1 MALLIRPISLFCLL
15 LVLAACGGGGGGGG
29 GGDAVDRPQARAS
42 ADTTEV
48 NAAEGTVHLDGGE
61 STSPNGDIT
70 TWQWRFLSRPDGSE
84 ATLDGADTAQAS
96 FTPDLPGT
104 YVIQLVVNDGT
115 ADSGD
120 GSSSRVT
127 VTALNPNPLAVVPNE
142 INWILGTVQLDGS
155 RSLPPDG
162 GDAGQLVYDWTL
174 TQKPDGSA
182 AELDD
187 GSQIYPR
194 FTADEVGV
202 YQARLVVRYG
212 DKVSQPDTVNI
223 SIVEANA
230 IPVARI
236 DAPSDV
242 TRGDTVTLDGSGSED
257 ADGDSLQYRWRFI
270 QNRPR
275 GSSAELSST
284 DGAETTFV
292 ADSAYGTGRYN
303 VELCVFDGTSRN
315 CTDTRIE
322 AAPATGGANTAP
334 VAEINPGNGDTFEAE
349 RGAEV
354 TVSSGAYDVDGDAL
368 THEWEFTDYPS
379 GFDPE
384 SANGLEPSSYCSA
397 TYCPATFTPTVDGDY
412 TVQLTVSDGQ
422 ASDTTTETFT
432 ARLGANREPSARA
445 AIAGGTP
452 TTLVGNP
459 VTLDG
464 EDSSDPDDNRL
475 SYQWTIIQRPDD
487 SQAQLQR
494 PNTALPTLTPD
505 RAGAY
510 VVSLVV
516 TDEHGATSNY
526 VPGNSLY
533 EVTVLAKTE
542 NNAPITRIYKATAG
556 IADYENRANPGPQH
570 PHYDAAQ
577 PFVITNQWLEGDRN
591 EFRADQFKL
600 EADSTDPDGD
610 TLSHLWTLVSAPAGN
625 RMQVNGP
632 SGMDGVFGDNTC
644 VEAWTPVSEEA
655 WQAFRERI
663 EAYTEWPCSKP
674 ALSPTEPGVYVFE
687 YQVYDGSEFAG
698 PFTATVHA
706 VERANYP
713 TLLMEVPSKN
723 LAAEPSSVDVQTF
736 FPLTIGNGFVISHV
750 YPWKGPEIEVQRFRL
765 TAFGGDYTLMNV
777 ETGSENM
784 NYSSLFLDTATGETV
799 GNGYLIA
806 EGETVE
812 LVYKV
817 EITGETPPSSVSE
830 AIQMLQR
837 MRSADIRGSFSVQER
852 PGWTVTIEGS

>member
-1 MALLIRPISLFCLL
+1 MAVLIRSMSLFCLL
-15 LVLAACGGGGGGGG
+15 LALAACGGGGGGGG
-29 GGDAVDRPQARAS
+29 DDAVDRPQARAS
-42 ADTTEV
+42 ADTLEV
-48 NAAEGTVHLDGGE
+48 NAGEGTVQLDGGA
-61 STSPNGDIT
+61 STSPNGDII
-70 TWQWRFLSRPDGSE
+70 TWEWRFLSRPEGSE
-84 ATLDGADTAQAS
+84 ATLNGADTDQAS

-104 YVIQLVVNDGT
+104 YVIRLVVNDGT
-115 ADSGD
+115 AGSGD
-120 GSSSRVT
+120 TSASRVT
-127 VTALNPNPLAVVPNE
+127 ITALNPNPLAVVPDE

-162 GDAGQLVYDWTL
+162 GDASQLVYDWTL
-174 TQKPDGSA
+174 TRKPEGSA

-194 FTADEVGV
+194 FTADEVGL

-212 DKVSQPDTVNI
+212 DKVSQPDTVDIN
-223 SIVEANA
+223 IVEANA

-236 DAPSDV
+236 QAPTDV
-242 TRGDTVTLDGSGSED
+242 TRGDTVELDGSGSED

-270 QNRPR
+270 QSLPR
-275 GSSAELSST
+275 GSNAQLSST
-284 DGAETTFV
+284 TSAQTRFV

-303 VELCVFDGTSRN
+303 VELCVFDGVSRN
-315 CTDTRIE
+315 CTSSRIE
-322 AAPATGGANTAP
+322 AAPADGQANTAP
-334 VAEINPGNGDTFEAE
+334 VAVINPGNGATFEAE

-368 THEWEFTDYPS
+368 AHTWEMVAHPS
-379 GFDPE
+379 GYDPDG
-384 SANGLEPSSYCSA
+384 ANGLEPGSYCSA
-397 TYCPATFTPTVDGDY
+397 TYCPATFTPTVDGNY
-412 TVQLTVSDGQ
+412 RVRLTVSDGEAD
-422 ASDTTTETFT
+422 ASTEATFT
-432 ARLGANREPSARA
+432 ARLGANRAPSARA

-459 VTLDG
+459 ITLDG
-464 EDSSDPDDNRL
+464 EGSSDPDDNRL
-475 SYQWTIIQRPDD
+475 SYQWTLVQRPDN
-487 SQAQLQR
+487 SQTQLQR
-494 PNTALPTLTPD
+494 ANTAFPALTPD

-510 VVSLVV
+510 VVALMV

-556 IADYENRANPGPQH
+556 IADYENHANPGPQH

-625 RMQVNGP
+625 RMQVNGS

-644 VEAWTPVSEEA
+644 VEAWTPVSEET

-736 FPLTIGNGFVISHV
+736 FSAYHRQCVWCLARLPLERSGN
-750 YPWKGPEIEVQRFRL
+750 
-765 TAFGGDYTLMNV
+765 
-777 ETGSENM
+777 
-784 NYSSLFLDTATGETV
+784 
-799 GNGYLIA
+799 
-806 EGETVE
+806 
-812 LVYKV
+812 
-817 EITGETPPSSVSE
+817 
-830 AIQMLQR
+830 
-837 MRSADIRGSFSVQER
+837 RSATFPVHRLR
-852 PGWTVTIEGS
+852 R

>member
-1 MALLIRPISLFCLL
+1 MAVLIRSMSLFCLL
-15 LVLAACGGGGGGGG
+15 LALAACGGGGGGGG
-29 GGDAVDRPQARAS
+29 DDAVDRPQARAS
-42 ADTTEV
+42 ADTLEV
-48 NAAEGTVHLDGGE
+48 NAGEGTVQLDGGA
-61 STSPNGDIT
+61 STSPNGDII
-70 TWQWRFLSRPDGSE
+70 TWEWRFLSRPEGSE
-84 ATLDGADTAQAS
+84 ATLNGADTDRAS

-104 YVIQLVVNDGT
+104 YVIRLVVNDGT
-115 ADSGD
+115 AGSGD
-120 GSSSRVT
+120 TSASRVT
-127 VTALNPNPLAVVPNE
+127 ITALNPNPLAVVPDE

-162 GDAGQLVYDWTL
+162 GEAGQLVYDWTL
-174 TQKPDGSA
+174 TRKPEGSA

-194 FTADEVGV
+194 FTADEVGL

-212 DKVSQPDTVNI
+212 DKVSQPDTVDIN
-223 SIVEANA
+223 IVEANA
-230 IPVARI
+230 VPVARI
-236 DAPSDV
+236 QAPTDV
-242 TRGDTVTLDGSGSED
+242 TRGDTVELDGSGSED

-270 QNRPR
+270 QSLPR
-275 GSSAELSST
+275 GSNAQLSST
-284 DGAETTFV
+284 TSAQTRFV

-303 VELCVFDGTSRN
+303 VELCVFDGVSRN
-315 CTDTRIE
+315 CTSSRIE
-322 AAPATGGANTAP
+322 AAPADGQANTAP
-334 VAEINPGNGDTFEAE
+334 VAVINPGNGATFEAE

-368 THEWEFTDYPS
+368 THTWEMVAHPS
-379 GFDPE
+379 GYDPDG
-384 SANGLEPSSYCSA
+384 ANGLEPGSYCSA
-397 TYCPATFTPTVDGDY
+397 TYCPATFTPTVDGNY
-412 TVQLTVSDGQ
+412 RVRLTVSDGEAD
-422 ASDTTTETFT
+422 ASTEATFT
-432 ARLGANREPSARA
+432 ARLGANRAPSARA

-459 VTLDG
+459 ITLDG
-464 EDSSDPDDNRL
+464 EGSSDPDDNRL
-475 SYQWTIIQRPDD
+475 SYQWTLVQRPDN

-494 PNTALPTLTPD
+494 ANTAFPALTPD

-510 VVSLVV
+510 VVALMV

-556 IADYENRANPGPQH
+556 IADYENHANPGPQH

-625 RMQVNGP
+625 RMQVNGS

-644 VEAWTPVSEEA
+644 VEAWTPVSEET

-736 FPLTIGNGFVISHV
+736 FPLTIGNAFGASHV
-750 YPWKGPEIEVQRFRL
+750 FPWKGPEIEVQRFRF

-817 EITGETPPSSVSE
+817 EITGETPPSSFGE
-830 AIQMLQR
+830 AFQILQR
-837 MRSADIRGSFSVQER
+837 LRSANIRGSFSVQER
-852 PGWTVTIEGS
+852 PGWTVTIEGY